1 MSEHSQ
7 GDPNILQQLVM
18 LRHDYRTSLQTAFD
32 PEEKRRL
39 YRVIQEL
46 NACIERLQQGRSS

>member
-1 MSEHSQ
+1 
-7 GDPNILQQLVM
+7 M